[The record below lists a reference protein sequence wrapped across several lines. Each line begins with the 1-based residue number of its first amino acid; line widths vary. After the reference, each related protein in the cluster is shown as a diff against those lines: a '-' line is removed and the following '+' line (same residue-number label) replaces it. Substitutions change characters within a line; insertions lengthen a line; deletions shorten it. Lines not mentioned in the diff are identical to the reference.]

1 MRDETLVMRMTGKM
15 IEKDISEDQW
25 RITNER
31 SKLFDNNS
39 IMKAR
44 IQSKSRVRLMRFD
57 WQYDGDVSD
66 EWERA
71 VGIDG
76 DYIASENI
84 DTSQDTHDEISLIV
98 I

>member
-1 MRDETLVMRMTGKM
+1 
-15 IEKDISEDQW
+15 
-25 RITNER
+25 
-31 SKLFDNNS
+31 
-39 IMKAR
+39 
-44 IQSKSRVRLMRFD
+44 MRFD